1 MQRRAALCKFGLTA
15 AVVYVYPTMFRLDR
29 MARAVT
35 PSCFGRAAKGVRFCN
50 KGPKWAAC
58 RPVGICLYF
67 GPTYTILFLLA
78 LLRRN
83 KSDMAELTAKL
94 YTRMRRLNAIAR
106 LRLVVAVA
114 YTVPTILHL
123 DR

>member
-1 MQRRAALCKFGLTA
+1 
-15 AVVYVYPTMFRLDR
+15 
-29 MARAVT
+29 
-35 PSCFGRAAKGVRFCN
+35 
-50 KGPKWAAC
+50 
-58 RPVGICLYF
+58 
-67 GPTYTILFLLA
+67 
-78 LLRRN
+78 
-83 KSDMAELTAKL
+83 MAELTAKL